1 MSKSASNRAE
11 FWKGSEY
18 PLAAFDRTYST
29 KPRAL
34 RATALSSHQN
44 MASSQKR
51 KANEES
57 SQPPNK
63 RQRKQWRVTRQH
75 DNTSSETRSIQPG
88 DSGIWATCDKGRER
102 KCIGELRDLFTE
114 YVDTLYGEFATES
127 TPAKNGSEVDI
138 ESDIQAEINGF
149 REAER
154 AQLFMPIKVDVQCG
168 RNAPCE
174 RQNSWLTIPVV
185 FFKTE
190 APIEPVSLVKRIC
203 EDAMKDQAKKRT
215 RFVKRLSPMTLMGRA
230 SEDGLDSVA
239 RTVLAPYFHGEPYQ
253 RRKVRR
259 SIVTTR

>member
-1 MSKSASNRAE
+1 
-11 FWKGSEY
+11 
-18 PLAAFDRTYST
+18 
-29 KPRAL
+29 
-34 RATALSSHQN
+34 

-63 RQRKQWRVTRQH
+63 RQRKQWRVPRQH

-114 YVDTLYGEFATES
+114 YVDMLYGEFATES

-174 RQNSWLTIPVV
+174 RQNS
-185 FFKTE
+185 
-190 APIEPVSLVKRIC
+190 
-203 EDAMKDQAKKRT
+203 
-215 RFVKRLSPMTLMGRA
+215 
-230 SEDGLDSVA
+230 
-239 RTVLAPYFHGEPYQ
+239 
-253 RRKVRR
+253 
-259 SIVTTR
+259 